1 MNNVKNAIR
10 KGFTITPNALINDN
24 EMSDRARFLFVYMAA
39 KPDEWEFYLEP
50 MAQSLGYSLDTLRK
64 YMKELLSSGW
74 VTRERKRDAGKFDC
88 YDYTLHPSPC
98 GKKTELGKNRTGKKP
113 NWKNSGLYNK
123 DINKERLVTN
133 KDNDNADEK
142 TEKTSEW
149 AEQVKA
155 DQMFM
160 ETAMMVHK
168 VNPEKMP
175 ALIARFLATK
185 RALEEDTWKEYSD
198 FRKNFLFWLPKNKDY
213 NPAPNNNGAPAYTPP
228 PTSAKAEKAPPDKGQ
243 YDVSALEDY
252 LKNFRS
258 SKSQG

>member
-113 NWKNSGLYNK
+113 NWKN
-123 DINKERLVTN
+123 
-133 KDNDNADEK
+133 
-142 TEKTSEW
+142 
-149 AEQVKA
+149 QF
-155 DQMFM
+155 QF
-160 ETAMMVHK
+160 
-168 VNPEKMP
+168 
-175 ALIARFLATK
+175 
-185 RALEEDTWKEYSD
+185 
-198 FRKNFLFWLPKNKDY
+198 
-213 NPAPNNNGAPAYTPP
+213 
-228 PTSAKAEKAPPDKGQ
+228 
-243 YDVSALEDY
+243 
-252 LKNFRS
+252 
-258 SKSQG
+258 